1 MFYGAATSQA
11 SVITVQ
17 DVVVGG
23 GNSAGQA
30 ASFLATHAQRVTVL
44 VRGGS
49 LAESMSD
56 DLISTLQHASNID
69 IRYHAEVV
77 GASGERRPQ
86 GLTFLDTSTST
97 RRYLPAAAVFMMIG
111 AEPLT
116 DWLPE
121 EIRRDPWGYLMTGDV
136 TTPNRA
142 PGAAASRPASPGCT
156 RSVTF
161 TTAPQSGSC
170 PAWGD
175 RSSSDRST
183 IASPSVRPRPLSM
196 KEHDTMSLPPE
207 LSTTRRAPARR
218 SGAADRGSPVRSSR
232 RHQARRPTGWLR
244 RLRRTHTQRG
254 VRHRPH
260 HPERSGRSRRKP

>member
-1 MFYGAATSQA
+1 M
-11 SVITVQ
+11 ITVQ

-97 RRYLPAAAVFMMIG
+97 RSYLPAAAVFMMIG

-121 EIRRDPWGYLMTGDV
+121 EIRRDPWGFLMTGDD
-136 TTPNRA
+136 TGDNA
-142 PGAAASRPASPGCT
+142 E
-156 RSVTF
+156 
-161 TTAPQSGSC
+161 SG
-170 PAWGD
+170 
-175 RSSSDRST
+175 T
-183 IASPSVRPRPLSM
+183 
-196 KEHDTMSLPPE
+196 
-207 LSTTRRAPARR
+207 
-218 SGAADRGSPVRSSR
+218 
-232 RHQARRPTGWLR
+232 
-244 RLRRTHTQRG
+244 
-254 VRHRPH
+254 
-260 HPERSGRSRRKP
+260 GRSRFETSIPGVYAVGDVHHGAAKRVVSSVGEGSVVIGSVDNCLAQCQTQALIHEGARHHEPATGTVHHPQGPCTPSRSC